1 MLHILKYINSLQ
13 SLAQNGINYTKDV
26 YDAERYRNMINIL
39 AEMLANL
46 SNINNEED
54 ILKFFSSEIGYITP
68 KIDVRGAVFKG
79 NKLLL
84 VKEKSD
90 KLWSLPGGWA
100 DVNFSPAECVSKE
113 ILEEAGIKTKVI
125 KLVAFLDKLKRG
137 HPYQIPHTYK
147 AFFLCERISGKCQP
161 GLETEDVDFFELD
174 KLPPLSLDRV
184 IL

>member
-1 MLHILKYINSLQ
+1 M
-13 SLAQNGINYTKDV
+13 

-46 SNINNEED
+46 SSINNEEN
-54 ILKFFSSEIGYITP
+54 ISKFFSSEIGYITP

-100 DVNFSPAECVSKE
+100 DVNFSAS
-113 ILEEAGIKTKVI
+113 
-125 KLVAFLDKLKRG
+125 
-137 HPYQIPHTYK
+137 
-147 AFFLCERISGKCQP
+147 
-161 GLETEDVDFFELD
+161 
-174 KLPPLSLDRV
+174 
-184 IL
+184 

>member
-1 MLHILKYINSLQ
+1 M
-13 SLAQNGINYTKDV
+13 

-46 SNINNEED
+46 SSINNEEN
-54 ILKFFSSEIGYITP
+54 ISKFFSSEIGYITP
-68 KIDVRGAVFKG
+68 KIDVRGTVFKG

-100 DVNFSPAECVSKE
+100 DVNCSPAECVCKE
-113 ILEEAGIKTKVI
+113 ILEESGIKAKVI
-125 KLVAFLDKLKRG
+125 KLVAFLDKLKHS

-161 GLETEDVDFFELD
+161 GLEIEDVDFFELD

-184 IL
+184 VLEQIKMVFNHKNHIQLATEFD